1 MGPKPYAHVWAK
13 LGAPRMVFCRLPTI
27 LQFPKVEAKTVYV
40 MAPHTGFGIKQ
51 VQVFLLRESVSENR
65 ISVSAFVKVWM
76 IVVSV
81 HCCYLNSISR
91 VLYCDNLAGWNPFLY
106 ISC

>member
-51 VQVFLLRESVSENR
+51 VQVFLLRGLPAMPAGDGPR
-65 ISVSAFVKVWM
+65 I
-76 IVVSV
+76 
-81 HCCYLNSISR
+81 
-91 VLYCDNLAGWNPFLY
+91 FLVEDVG
-106 ISC
+106 

>member
-1 MGPKPYAHVWAK
+1 MGPKSYAHVWAK
-13 LGAPRMVFCRLPTI
+13 LGAPRMVFCCLPTI

-51 VQVFLLRESVSENR
+51 VQVFLLRESVSEHR

-76 IVVSV
+76 IVVST

-91 VLYCDNLAGWNPFLY
+91 VLYCDNLAGLNPFLY